1 MSTLSDVVTVD
12 ELKEALGLLTDI
24 DLASRLGVERSTI
37 AQWRRRQKV
46 PQHWHFVLAN
56 EGIED
61 RLLATRRQV
70 FGDGHGHYVMMAA
83 LAILDVEDLDWA
95 DWLMPMAVGHSRLER
110 ILLACSYVI
119 DALAGAQCSSQSDY
133 ESLVARLMTPEHKD
147 GLKMR
152 LAKEG

>member
-46 PQHWHFVLAN
+46 PQHWHFVLAK
-56 EGIED
+56 EAIED

-70 FGDGHGHYVMMAA
+70 FGDRNGHYVIMAA
-83 LAILDVEDLDWA
+83 LAILDLEDFDWA
-95 DWLMPMAVGHSRLER
+95 SFLMPQAVGSARLDR

-119 DALAGAQCSSQSDY
+119 DALAGTQCSSQSDY
-133 ESLVARLMTPEHKD
+133 ESLVMRLLTPEHRE
-147 GLKMR
+147 GLRKR